1 MATPYDLLL
10 KGGTVV
16 DPSQG
21 LHSGADVAIKS
32 GRVAAVAEGI
42 PADQAARTIDVSG
55 KMVTPGIID
64 LHCHFFWGV
73 GNGVDADKDCLP
85 RGTTTVVDGGSSGA
99 NSFQGFRRYVL
110 ERIRTR
116 AFALLNLSTTGMVDL
131 RTSEFGCLTHA
142 DVGAAVRTIEQ
153 HRDLIIGLKTRVSNY
168 VVSNDPIPY
177 MKLARE
183 VADKAG
189 TKIAIHIGD
198 SGIPMSEIVPYLNEG
213 DMVVHCYTG
222 RRHGILDV
230 KERVLDAIVEAR
242 KRGVLFDSSSGGNH
256 FSFDVARKAIDQG
269 FLPDIISTDITVGT
283 SKEADFH
290 MPLMMTRHL
299 ALGMPLDE
307 VIKASTLIPALAID
321 RVPKLGTLQEGA
333 PADVTVLD
341 LQKGSF
347 SLKDTVGANMA
358 VTKRFEPVLAL
369 RDGVVAS
376 EIV

>member
-1 MATPYDLLL
+1 
-10 KGGTVV
+10 
-16 DPSQG
+16 
-21 LHSGADVAIKS
+21 
-32 GRVAAVAEGI
+32 
-42 PADQAARTIDVSG
+42 
-55 KMVTPGIID
+55 
-64 LHCHFFWGV
+64 
-73 GNGVDADKDCLP
+73 
-85 RGTTTVVDGGSSGA
+85 
-99 NSFQGFRRYVL
+99 
-110 ERIRTR
+110 
-116 AFALLNLSTTGMVDL
+116 
-131 RTSEFGCLTHA
+131 
-142 DVGAAVRTIEQ
+142 
-153 HRDLIIGLKTRVSNY
+153 
-168 VVSNDPIPY
+168 
-177 MKLARE
+177 
-183 VADKAG
+183 
-189 TKIAIHIGD
+189 
-198 SGIPMSEIVPYLNEG
+198 MSEIVPYLNEG

>member
-153 HRDLIIGLKTRVSNY
+153 HRDLIIRAQDTGIQLRRVQRSN
-168 VVSNDPIPY
+168 P
-177 MKLARE
+177 LHE
-183 VADKAG
+183 AG
-189 TKIAIHIGD
+189 AG
-198 SGIPMSEIVPYLNEG
+198 
-213 DMVVHCYTG
+213 G
-222 RRHGILDV
+222 RR
-230 KERVLDAIVEAR
+230 
-242 KRGVLFDSSSGGNH
+242 
-256 FSFDVARKAIDQG
+256 QG
-269 FLPDIISTDITVGT
+269 RHEDRHTT
-283 SKEADFH
+283 SA
-290 MPLMMTRHL
+290 T
-299 ALGMPLDE
+299 
-307 VIKASTLIPALAID
+307 PAF
-321 RVPKLGTLQEGA
+321 RCPRSCPT
-333 PADVTVLD
+333 
-341 LQKGSF
+341 
-347 SLKDTVGANMA
+347 
-358 VTKRFEPVLAL
+358 
-369 RDGVVAS
+369 
-376 EIV
+376 